1 MRDQH
6 REQQHREQQDFI
18 WGRHPVAEALAAGG
32 GRVRRVLVAQGA
44 RESGL
49 AEVLSAAAKARVL
62 VDYVPRDRLDQMTHG
77 ANHQGVIA
85 YIAPWD
91 YADVDEIL
99 AAAEQRGEAPLV
111 LALDSVQDVQNLGSL
126 IRSAEAFGAH
136 GVILPEHRAAGVTP
150 GVVKS
155 SAGAITHLPVAQVT
169 NLQRTLTDLQGRG
182 LWVVGLAGEAAQD
195 IATVDLDRP
204 LALVVGSEGK
214 GLGRLVRERCDLVV
228 ALPMQGT
235 VNSLNAAVA
244 GSIAL
249 YLARRA
255 RLK

>member
-1 MRDQH
+1 M
-6 REQQHREQQDFI
+6 REQQREHQDII
-18 WGRHPVAEALAAGG
+18 WGRHPVAEALAVGG

-44 RESGL
+44 REGGL
-49 AEVLSAAAKARVL
+49 AEVLDAAARARVP
-62 VDYVPRDRLDQMTHG
+62 VEYVPRDRLEQLAHG

-91 YADVDEIL
+91 YADLDDIL
-99 AAAEQRGEAPLV
+99 AVAARRNEAPLL

-136 GVILPEHRAAGVTP
+136 GIVLPEHRAAGITP
-150 GVVKS
+150 GVMKS
-155 SAGAITHLPVAQVT
+155 SAGAIAHLPVAQVT
-169 NLQRTLTDLQGRG
+169 NLPRTLADLQGRG
-182 LWVVGLAGEAAQD
+182 IWVVGLAGEAAQD

-214 GLGRLVRERCDLVV
+214 GLGRLVRERCDLLV
-228 ALPMQGT
+228 ALPMRGT
-235 VNSLNAAVA
+235 INSLNAAVA

-249 YLARRA
+249 YLAQRA